1 MATHPTPDWLL
12 REAVALYNEHG
23 SHEKARLHATQ
34 TDNQRRPT
42 GRKGIPLATFSGR
55 FHAARARGFFDE
67 AAPAVESEAA
77 DPVIE
82 KPRILARADG
92 TFELISGTMPKI
104 PQATA
109 PEVPLAE
116 RERVKF
122 VDRIKVLTAQLKEA
136 HRESLSSERIRE
148 EIFNLSA
155 LPVPIPEWVANSSAV
170 AGAPGVPSTM
180 WSDWHTGERVD
191 RTEVAGVN
199 EFNLEI
205 AERRIKL
212 LVERIVDLCIYHL
225 SSPEYPGIVVNLG
238 GDMISG
244 DDLHDEL
251 TQTNEMRTAPTLVW
265 LLGQLIRAIE
275 TVAEKFGRVFLPS
288 VVGNHG
294 RMGKK
299 PRSKQRVHTSYEWL
313 LYTMLEQRFAGDERV
328 RFYIPGETDAH
339 YSVVGHRYLLTHG
352 DALGV
357 KGGDGIIGALGPILR
372 GTVKLH
378 GSEAQIGRDF
388 DTVVMGH
395 WHQYLPLPGVIVN
408 GTLKGYDEYA
418 RLFLRARYQPP
429 IQALWWTHPKRG
441 VTFQVPIY
449 LEDQVTVNQSD
460 WVRWAA

>member
-1 MATHPTPDWLL
+1 MAGHKIPQWALQ
-12 REAVALYNEHG
+12 EAVDLY
-23 SHEKARLHATQ
+23 ARHKTHLMASQ
-34 TDNQRRPT
+34 FASVLDKQMQPT
-42 GRKGIPLATFSGR
+42 GDKGIPRGTFETRCNAGFKRGLVASEIPK
-55 FHAARARGFFDE
+55 AAN
-67 AAPAVESEAA
+67 
-77 DPVIE
+77 E
-82 KPRILARADG
+82 KPRFRLKSDG
-92 TFELISGTMPKI
+92 TFEQISGEPVSIALDQT
-104 PQATA
+104 
-109 PEVPLAE
+109 PLAE
-116 RERVKF
+116 RERIKF
-122 VDRIKVLTAQLKEA
+122 KDRIDVLTKQLTEA
-136 HRESLSSERIRE
+136 HRESLSAERIRE
-148 EIFNLSA
+148 EIFNLSR
-155 LPVPIPEWVANSSAV
+155 LPIIIPDWVVNSTSV

-180 WSDWHTGERVD
+180 WSDWHVGERVD
-191 RTEVAGVN
+191 RIEVAGVN

-205 AERRIKL
+205 AERRIKS
-212 LVERIVDLCIYHL
+212 LVERIVDLCIHHL

-265 LLGQLIRAIE
+265 LMGQLIRAIE
-275 TVAEKFGRVFLPS
+275 TMAERFGKVFVPC

-313 LYTMLEQRFAGDERV
+313 LYTWLEQRFAGDDRV

-339 YSVVGHRYLLTHG
+339 YCVAGHRYLLTHG

-378 GSEAQIGRDF
+378 GSESQIGRDF
-388 DTVVMGH
+388 DTVIMGH

-418 RLFLRARYQPP
+418 RLFLRARYQSP

-441 VTFQVPIY
+441 VTFQVPVY